1 MNKFRIVGCLDS
13 GSGVTIMQESLFNQ
27 IFKKSMEINQSE
39 VTHIVTFSDDTVNVI
54 GEKTAYVKLEANH
67 PGILMS
73 ICIIKDIPNVPSLL
87 LGSDLLEL
95 GLGSISY
102 NGDPHNPTPQVTFR
116 APTYVKCKTF
126 FEASR
131 DIYTCTGTMILEPF
145 EMKEVDF
152 YLNEAAPV
160 IRTDRI
166 LITSQYWNTVNL
178 IPTRSELEFV
188 S

>member
-1 MNKFRIVGCLDS
+1 MIRRVYNNKLTTQPQQRTPQQEELLLKTRQSKKIYIPVYLNKFRIVGCLDS
-13 GSGVTIMQESLFNQ
+13 GSDVTIMQESLFNQ
-27 IFKKSMEINQSE
+27 IFKKSMKINQSE
-39 VTHIVTFSDDTVNVI
+39 VTHIVTFSDDTVNVL

-102 NGDPHNPTPQVTFR
+102 NGDPHNPSPQVTFK
-116 APTYVKCKTF
+116 APIYVKCKTF

-131 DIYTCTGTMILEPF
+131 DIYTCTGTMNHL
-145 EMKEVDF
+145 
-152 YLNEAAPV
+152 
-160 IRTDRI
+160 R
-166 LITSQYWNTVNL
+166 
-178 IPTRSELEFV
+178 
-188 S
+188 